1 MCHTTAAVWYHIQSD
16 IESVVALA
24 QVLPCK
30 TKLTLGRPLKLKL
43 FQLRISSKKK
53 KKKTKRKK
61 EKEEGRRRKE
71 EGRMKK
77 EAHKSEKCKTA

>member
-1 MCHTTAAVWYHIQSD
+1 MCHTTEAVWYHIQSD

-30 TKLTLGRPLKLKL
+30 TKLTLGRPLKLKF

-61 EKEEGRRRKE
+61 KKEEGRRRKE
-71 EGRMKK
+71 EGRRKK
-77 EAHKSEKCKTA
+77 EAHKYEKCKTA